1 MTKDEGLDNMNEGIH
16 PFEPGDPHNSMT
28 FYYWHEVLR
37 FRNEIP
43 VFDVRTDSNI
53 KDGLFLY
60 LI

>member
-43 VFDVRTDSNI
+43 VFDVRIDSNI
-53 KDGLFLY
+53 KDG
-60 LI
+60 